1 MPEAA
6 VGGDDRGRL
15 GRWAEDLAAAYLESR
30 GYRVLA
36 RNLRTPEG
44 ELDIVARK
52 GEVLALVEVRARRGG
67 AAGSAAESIGP
78 RKRQRLLRAAAAYLQ
93 EADPTLQPRLD
104 VLLVE
109 LSPRGRLLRL
119 EHIEGAV
126 EG

>member
-67 AAGSAAESIGP
+67 AVGSAAESIGP

>member
-1 MPEAA
+1 
-6 VGGDDRGRL
+6 
-15 GRWAEDLAAAYLESR
+15 
-30 GYRVLA
+30 
-36 RNLRTPEG
+36 
-44 ELDIVARK
+44 
-52 GEVLALVEVRARRGG
+52 
-67 AAGSAAESIGP
+67 
-78 RKRQRLLRAAAAYLQ
+78 LRAAAAYLQ

>member
-15 GRWAEDLAAAYLESR
+15 GRWAEELAAAYLESR